1 MFTRKCKQ
9 LLGTTRDGV
18 ESFWAIKKAKVVVLA
33 NQISKVFYFIKI
45 KAVVRWS
52 TAGKI
57 AAMLSS
63 LNNTKL
69 ALSSSARL
77 KIKLNCSQGRSV
89 WIMERCAPRGK
100 ELFVVCPNVR
110 SGIRGESASLSR
122 SRLPVNDNPMEWPIW
137 AGWSA
142 ASNGRDKRGR
152 GSCSCSETVWADKAG
167 GRNRLRRLCTGCG
180 SKYFKNN
187 AVKIRERSLDLV
199 WINYA
204 SFGLKSL
211 NQALLGIL
219 CAQQR
224 IGLWTS
230 SDKSQPEYYFYI
242 PSTWFSAKQ
251 SCHRVVLSY
260 LNWGND
266 RTFHEGLA

>member
-1 MFTRKCKQ
+1 MQAAFGHYTRGC
-9 LLGTTRDGV
+9 GV
-18 ESFWAIKKAKVVVLA
+18 ILSHKEG
-33 NQISKVFYFIKI
+33 QISKVFYFIKI

-52 TAGKI
+52 AAGKI

-142 ASNGRDKRGR
+142 ASNGRDKHGR
-152 GSCSCSETVWADKAG
+152 GSCAAQKLSGLIKH
-167 GRNRLRRLCTGCG
+167 RLRRLCAGCG

-187 AVKIRERSLDLV
+187 AVKIQERSLDL
-199 WINYA
+199 A
-204 SFGLKSL
+204 
-211 NQALLGIL
+211 
-219 CAQQR
+219 
-224 IGLWTS
+224 
-230 SDKSQPEYYFYI
+230 
-242 PSTWFSAKQ
+242 
-251 SCHRVVLSY
+251 
-260 LNWGND
+260 
-266 RTFHEGLA
+266 